1 MAAKE
6 KTGGAAALQLTDKQ
20 KRRKATLKLMRQNY
34 QLYIFLIPAIVF
46 IVLFMYTPL
55 YGLRYPTD

>member
-34 QLYIFLIPAIVF
+34 QLYIYRL
-46 IVLFMYTPL
+46 
-55 YGLRYPTD
+55 

>member
-34 QLYIFLIPAIVF
+34 QLYIFPVSYTHLTLPTIVG
-46 IVLFMYTPL
+46 V
-55 YGLRYPTD
+55 

>member
-34 QLYIFLIPAIVF
+34 QLYIPDTGYSLYSPVHVHPPVRPADS
-46 IVLFMYTPL
+46 L
-55 YGLRYPTD
+55 